1 MSAPVFWSPRA
12 GLVAGTRV
20 VLDGA
25 EGHHAAVVRRLR
37 AGERLL
43 LTDGAGTA
51 ADCVVVEVGR
61 DQLTA
66 TVESVSV
73 AAAPQPRLVVVQALP
88 KGDRGEIAVE
98 TLTEVGVDVIVP
110 WAAARCVTQWKD
122 QRGAKALERWRAT
135 AREAAKQSR
144 RVWWPDVEG
153 AASTSEVAALI
164 AGAALGL
171 VLHEGATDALG
182 AVDVP
187 GSGSV
192 VVVVGPEGGITD
204 DERAAF
210 AAAGARTVRMGP
222 SVLRTST
229 AGTAAAAVL
238 LAATS
243 RWTALGYRPK

>member
-1 MSAPVFWSPRA
+1 MSAPVFASPRA
-12 GLVAGTRV
+12 GLVAGARV

-37 AGERLL
+37 VGERLL

-51 ADCVVVEVGR
+51 ADCVVLEVGR

-66 TVESVSV
+66 SVESVV
-73 AAAPQPRLVVVQALP
+73 GEAAPQPRLVVVQSLP
-88 KGDRGEIAVE
+88 KGDRGETAVE

-122 QRGAKALERWRAT
+122 QRGAKALERWRGT

-153 AASTSEVAALI
+153 VASTAEVAALI
-164 AGAALGL
+164 AAAALGL

-187 GSGSV
+187 QSGSV

-210 AAAGARTVRMGP
+210 EAAGAVSVRMGP

-238 LAATS
+238 LAATP
-243 RWTALGYRPK
+243 RWAERG

>member
-1 MSAPVFWSPRA
+1 MSAPVFWSPQA
-12 GLVAGTRV
+12 GLVAAGARV

-51 ADCVVVEVGR
+51 AECVVLEVGR

-66 TVESVSV
+66 TVESV
-73 AAAPQPRLVVVQALP
+73 AAEAAPAPRLVVVQALP

-122 QRGAKALERWRAT
+122 QRGAKALERWRGT

-144 RVWWPDVEG
+144 RVWWPEVDGV
-153 AASTSEVAALI
+153 ATTAEVAALI
-164 AGAALGL
+164 AAAALGL
-171 VLHEGATDALG
+171 VLHEGAEASLG
-182 AVDVP
+182 AVAVP

-192 VVVVGPEGGITD
+192 VVVVGPEGGLTD

-210 AAAGARTVRMGP
+210 GAAGATSVRMGP

-238 LAATS
+238 LAATP
-243 RWTALGYRPK
+243 RWSVAD

>member
-12 GLVAGTRV
+12 GLVAGAHV

-43 LTDGAGTA
+43 LTDGAGAA
-51 ADCVVVEVGR
+51 ADCVVLEVGR

-66 TVESVSV
+66 SVESVV
-73 AAAPQPRLVVVQALP
+73 AEAAPQPRLVVVQALP

-122 QRGAKALERWRAT
+122 QRGAKALERWRGT
-135 AREAAKQSR
+135 AREAAKQAR
-144 RVWWPDVEG
+144 RVWWPSVEG
-153 AASTSEVAALI
+153 VASTSDVVALI
-164 AGAALGL
+164 AGASLGL
-171 VLHEGATDALG
+171 VLHEGAAAALG

-210 AAAGARTVRMGP
+210 EAAGARCVRMGP

-229 AGTAAAAVL
+229 AGTVAAAVL
-238 LAATS
+238 LAATP
-243 RWTALGYRPK
+243 RWAAAD

>member
-1 MSAPVFWSPRA
+1 MSAPVFWSPLA

-51 ADCVVVEVGR
+51 ADCVVLEVGR

-66 TVESVSV
+66 SVESVV
-73 AAAPQPRLVVVQALP
+73 AEAAPQPRLVVVQALP
-88 KGDRGEIAVE
+88 KGERGETAVE
-98 TLTEVGVDVIVP
+98 TLTEVGVDVIIP
-110 WAAARCVTQWKD
+110 WAAARCVTQWRD
-122 QRGAKALERWRAT
+122 LRGARALDRWRAT
-135 AREAAKQSR
+135 SREAAKQSR
-144 RVWWPDVEG
+144 RVWWPEVEG
-153 AASTSEVAALI
+153 VASTSEVVALLTAAS
-164 AGAALGL
+164 LGL
-171 VLHEGATDALG
+171 VLHEGAAAALG

-192 VVVVGPEGGITD
+192 LVVVGPEGGITE
-204 DERAAF
+204 DERVAF
-210 AAAGARTVRMGP
+210 EGAGAKSVRMGP

-243 RWTALGYRPK
+243 RWTTLG